1 MEEIDGCRRWE
12 VGGDWED
19 RGDGACVLDDGSPV
33 VYTKLITLMRKV
45 WEWICPIPP
54 RQREP
59 VSPLVHC
66 IWKWPPGNLL

>member
-45 WEWICPIPP
+45 WGVDLSHTTQAKRACFSSGALHLEVASW
-54 RQREP
+54 
-59 VSPLVHC
+59 
-66 IWKWPPGNLL
+66 

>member
-12 VGGDWED
+12 VDRD

-45 WEWICPIPP
+45 WGVDLSHTTQAKRACFSSGALHLEVASW
-54 RQREP
+54 
-59 VSPLVHC
+59 
-66 IWKWPPGNLL
+66 